1 MPIAG
6 RFEPSRMERIDEP
19 LYPPLALREAIA
31 NAICHR
37 DYATGGSSIGV
48 AMYDDRLEVTSS
60 GTLHFGFTPQALF
73 EPHESRPWN
82 PLIASVFYRRGIIE
96 TWGQGTLKMAA
107 WAEEAGLPRPEI
119 LEIPGAV
126 GVRFRATAAGEVET
140 PGKTPAAI
148 LALLQREPDLSIPEI
163 AIRLKKSESAI
174 ERAIRRL
181 RESGRLERIG
191 PAKGGHWQVIE

>member
-1 MPIAG
+1 M
-6 RFEPSRMERIDEP
+6 S
-19 LYPPLALREAIA
+19 
-31 NAICHR
+31 
-37 DYATGGSSIGV
+37 
-48 AMYDDRLEVTSS
+48 SS
-60 GTLHFGFTPQALF
+60 GTLHFGFTPQSLF

-107 WAEEAGLPRPEI
+107 WAEELGLPRPEI

-126 GVRFRATAAGEVET
+126 VVRFWNALGKTLGKTPGET
-140 PGKTPAAI
+140 PGETPGKTSGKTPAAI
-148 LALLQREPDLSIPEI
+148 LELLEKEPALSIPEL
-163 AIRLKKSESAI
+163 AIRLLKSERAI

-191 PAKGGHWQVIE
+191 PAKGGYWKVIE

>member
-1 MPIAG
+1 M
-6 RFEPSRMERIDEP
+6 RSK
-19 LYPPLALREAIA
+19 
-31 NAICHR
+31 
-37 DYATGGSSIGV
+37 TG
-48 AMYDDRLEVTSS
+48 
-60 GTLHFGFTPQALF
+60 

-96 TWGQGTLKMAA
+96 AWGQGTLRMAA
-107 WAEEAGLPRPEI
+107 WAEEVGLPTPEI

-126 GVRFRATAAGEVET
+126 VVRFRRKTPGKTETPGKT

-148 LALLQREPDLSIPEI
+148 LNLLKEDPDLSIPEL
-163 AIRLKKSESAI
+163 ATRLHKSESAI

-191 PAKGGHWQVIE
+191 PAKGGSWKVLE